1 LKRGEIEDGSI
12 VALSDPIEEPDEV
25 DLAERERDSARFRM
39 EERGSD
45 RVRSLDAE
53 VPFLAPSLVA
63 NDEESDPRSIREY
76 LGRADRLVR
85 VLEIRARSLVFDDR
99 DGDTSSDFDEEV
111 DVVRGTI
118 DSPLAMPAGEG

>member
-12 VALSDPIEEPDEV
+12 VALADPIEEPNEV

-53 VPFLAPSLVA
+53 VPFFAPSLVA
-63 NDEESDPRSIREY
+63 NDEESDPRSIRED
-76 LGRADRLVR
+76 LGRADRLIR
-85 VLEIRARSLVFDDR
+85 VLEVRARSLVFDDR
-99 DGDTSSDFDEEV
+99 DGDPSSDFDE
-111 DVVRGTI
+111 
-118 DSPLAMPAGEG
+118 